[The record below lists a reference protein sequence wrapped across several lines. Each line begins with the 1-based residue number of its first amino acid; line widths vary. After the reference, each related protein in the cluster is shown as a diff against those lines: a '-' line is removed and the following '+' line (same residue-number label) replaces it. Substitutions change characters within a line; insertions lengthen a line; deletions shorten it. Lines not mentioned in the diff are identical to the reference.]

1 MKRLVLLWLLTVLVA
16 SPAIAGEAVLSWDPP
31 TTNTDGSWL
40 TDLGGYRLYYG
51 TASGNYGS
59 VIDAGNVITHTVTE
73 LSGGTYYFAVTAYD
87 TSGNESGFSNEV
99 SKTFTSVTIPAP
111 NALQA
116 VGIGGTIT
124 LSWDKPDFTDIAG
137 YQTSRGTSPG
147 LYNAFYDVGAAQ
159 ASSASCVVSYS
170 GCVRKQYIWYNIA
183 PGTYYF
189 TVRAYDS
196 QGNSGAYAGAVNTTL
211 SGDAI
216 LPADVTSFN
225 AAKLSDTSIRLTWTN
240 PSDPDFSGL
249 KIEYAFNS
257 ATNFVQLI
265 SSLKG
270 YPSAQ
275 QAYNHYNLM
284 PGTYNYRIH
293 TYDTSGNMTNTEYS
307 SLKLAKE
314 QAGQETTA
322 QQTSSREPTQ
332 KREKASTGF
341 GCGTINS
348 DNNGKG
354 GDGNMDASILTLAT
368 IALLFKLR
376 NRKPLATALA
386 CLCLLTIFLTPQHSD
401 AGTIAVPLEYSSSGG
416 HRIHIISPKN
426 NYSAIYYIDGTAKM
440 EYLDE
445 ANEQCAMQYGI
456 VHPSKFTL
464 YGLPPGE
471 YYITIGKPYEANTP
485 LNMIKRTI
493 KQSRDPAGI
502 VTSSHSGTIK
512 ITWNHP
518 PDIQSARSEI
528 KYSYQGGPFVNGGT
542 LTGGGGRNR
551 YTIINKPPGK
561 YVYRIIFLDHQ
572 DIIVG
577 IAETIIIVK

>member
-116 VGIGGTIT
+116 VGSGGTIT

-137 YQTSRGTSPG
+137 YQISRGASPG
-147 LYNAFYDVGAAQ
+147 SYNAFYDVGAAQ

-189 TVRAYDS
+189 TVRAYDNK
-196 QGNSGAYAGAVNTTL
+196 GNFGTYTGTVNTTL
-211 SGDAI
+211 SGAAT
-216 LPADVTSFN
+216 LPADVTNFS
-225 AAKLSDTSIRLTWTN
+225 ATKLSDTSIRLTWTN

-275 QAYNHYNLM
+275 QAYNHYNLI

-314 QAGQETTA
+314 QAGQETIP
-322 QQTSSREPTQ
+322 QQTSPEPTQ
-332 KREKASTGF
+332 KRGKASTGF
-341 GCGTINS
+341 GCGTTRH
-348 DNNGKG
+348 DNDG
-354 GDGNMDASILTLAT
+354 GGNDGNMDASILMLTA

-376 NRKPLATALA
+376 NRKFLGIALT
-386 CLCLLTIFLTPQHSD
+386 CLCLLAISLTPRHSN
-401 AGTIAVPLEYSSSGG
+401 AGTITVPLEYPGG
-416 HRIHIISPKN
+416 GYQIYIISPKN
-426 NYSAIYYIDGTAKM
+426 NYSAIYNVSTLAKT
-440 EYLDE
+440 EFLDE
-445 ANEQCAMQYGI
+445 INAQCIAQYGA
-456 VHPSKFTL
+456 VHLSKFTL
-464 YGLPPGE
+464 YGLRTGE
-471 YYITIGKPYEANTP
+471 YYITLNKIFQASAP
-485 LNMIKRTI
+485 LSTIKRTV
-493 KQSRDPAGI
+493 KQSSDPVRIIA
-502 VTSSHSGTIK
+502 SSHSGTIK
-512 ITWNHP
+512 IDWNP
-518 PDIQSARSEI
+518 PLDIQSARSKI
-528 KYSYQGGPFVNGGT
+528 MHSYEGGPFKNSGT
-542 LTGGGGRNR
+542 LIGASGQHH
-551 YTIINKPPGK
+551 YTAINKLPGK
-561 YVYRIIFLDHQ
+561 YVYRIIFFDHN
-572 DIIVG
+572 DIIIG
-577 IAETIIIVK
+577 AAETTVVVK